1 MKIIEKTPYTN
12 ANQIENEIRKSIF
25 SERETAYIIYQILS
39 SIRYCHKMRVVHRD
53 VRPENIMIM
62 GRENELLQV
71 KLIKYNSLFY
81 YTSIYFKI

>member
-1 MKIIEKTPYTN
+1 MTNDKLYIITDYLPEGELYD
-12 ANQIENEIRKSIF
+12 EIDRKSIF

-62 GRENELLQV
+62 GRENGLLQV
-71 KLIKYNSLFY
+71 KLIK
-81 YTSIYFKI
+81 K